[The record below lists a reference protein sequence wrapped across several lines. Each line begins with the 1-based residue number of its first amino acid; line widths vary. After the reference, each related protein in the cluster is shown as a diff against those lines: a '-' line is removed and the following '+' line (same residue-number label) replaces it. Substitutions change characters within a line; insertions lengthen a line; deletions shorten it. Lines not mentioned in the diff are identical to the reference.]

1 MNGVGK
7 DKKEKEG
14 KKENLRKMWEVSTK
28 WKTEFT
34 LEDRTYVLY
43 AIRA

>member
-14 KKENLRKMWEVSTK
+14 KKENLRKMQEVSTK
-28 WKTEFT
+28 WETEFT
-34 LEDRTYVLY
+34 EDGTYVLY
-43 AIRA
+43 AVRA